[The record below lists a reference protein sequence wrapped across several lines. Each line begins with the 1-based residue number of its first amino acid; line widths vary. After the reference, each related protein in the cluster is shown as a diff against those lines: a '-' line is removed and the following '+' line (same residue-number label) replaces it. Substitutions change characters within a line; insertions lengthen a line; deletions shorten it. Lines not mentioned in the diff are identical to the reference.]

1 MSSATTPETA
11 RASRLS
17 RWMPDRVTSRVK
29 ALAWWVFATQVLI
42 VATGGAVRLTG
53 SGLGCD
59 TWPKCTDESFVNN
72 PAMGIHSYIEFG
84 NRTLFFLLEIVAI
97 LALLAVWRF
106 RKQRPDLFWL
116 TVVPALSV
124 FIQAIIGGIT
134 VLSGLNPYVVGIH
147 FLSSVVLVV
156 LAALLVLR
164 VYTGPGPRKLAVSA
178 PLLQTV
184 WLAAIFGFVTITLGI
199 LTTGSGPH
207 AGDGGAAR
215 NGLES
220 EALQTVHAVASYG
233 TLLFTAVAL
242 FLARSERAYRIVRWT
257 GWSIAVM
264 LVQIGVGIA
273 QARLALPPLLV
284 GIHMVLACLL
294 AAGLF
299 LALVETRQ
307 RLTPAVPSS
316 PAPEPAA

>member
-1 MSSATTPETA
+1 MSSATTTEATTA
-11 RASRLS
+11 RRFSG
-17 RWMPDRVTSRVK
+17 WMPDGVTSRVR

-59 TWPKCTDESFVNN
+59 TWPKCTSESFVNN

-84 NRTLFFLLEIVAI
+84 NRTLFFLLEVVAI
-97 LALLAVWRF
+97 LAVIAVWRF
-106 RKQRPDLFWL
+106 RKQRRDLFWL

-134 VLSGLNPYVVGIH
+134 VLTGLNPYVVGLH
-147 FLSSVVLVV
+147 FLSSVVLVM

-164 VYTGPGPRKLAVSA
+164 VYSGPGPRRLSVSA

-184 WLAAIFGFVTITLGI
+184 WLAAIFGFVAVVLGI

-215 NGLES
+215 NGLDS
-220 EALQTVHAVASYG
+220 EALQTVHAVAAYG
-233 TLLFTAVAL
+233 TLLFTAVTV
-242 FLARSERAYRIVRWT
+242 FLARSERAYRVARWA
-257 GWSIAVM
+257 GWSIVVM
-264 LVQIGVGIA
+264 VAQIIVGVM
-273 QARLALPPLLV
+273 QARMALPPILV

-307 RLTPAVPSS
+307 RKVLVAEG
-316 PAPEPAA
+316 A

>member
-1 MSSATTPETA
+1 MSTATTTEPA
-11 RASRLS
+11 RENRLS
-17 RWMPDRVTSRVK
+17 RWMPDRVTGRVK

-59 TWPKCTDESFVNN
+59 TWPKCTDDSFVNN

-97 LALLAVWRF
+97 LAVLAVWRF

-134 VLSGLNPYVVGIH
+134 VLSDLNPYVVGIH

-164 VYTGPGPRKLAVSA
+164 VYTGPGPRRLAVSV

-184 WLAAIFGFVTITLGI
+184 WLAVIFGFITIALGI

-215 NGLES
+215 NGLDS
-220 EALQTVHAVASYG
+220 EALQTVHAVASYA
-233 TLLFTAVAL
+233 TLLFTILAL
-242 FLARSERAYRIVRWT
+242 FLARTQRAYRVARWT
-257 GWSIAVM
+257 GWSIVVM
-264 LVQIGVGIA
+264 LFQIVVGVA
-273 QARLALPPLLV
+273 QARLALPPVLV

-299 LALVETRQ
+299 LSLVETRQ
-307 RLTPAVPSS
+307 RPASAPLPS
-316 PAPEPAA
+316 AV

>member
-1 MSSATTPETA
+1 
-11 RASRLS
+11 
-17 RWMPDRVTSRVK
+17 MPDGVTSRVR

-53 SGLGCD
+53 SGLGCN
-59 TWPKCTDESFVNN
+59 TWPKCTDDSFVNN

-84 NRTLFFLLEIVAI
+84 NRTLFFLLEVVAI
-97 LALLAVWRF
+97 LAVIAVWRF
-106 RKQRPDLFWL
+106 RKERRDLFWL

-134 VLSGLNPYVVGIH
+134 VLSGLNPYVVGLH
-147 FLSSVVLVV
+147 FLSSVVLVM

-164 VYTGPGPRKLAVSA
+164 VYSGPGPRHRVVSA

-184 WLAAIFGFVTITLGI
+184 WLAVIFGFVAVVLGI

-220 EALQTVHAVASYG
+220 EALQTVHAVAAYG
-233 TLLFTAVAL
+233 TLLFTAVAA
-242 FLARSERAYRIVRWT
+242 FLARSERAYRVARWA
-257 GWSIAVM
+257 GWSIVVM
-264 LVQIGVGIA
+264 IAQIIVGVL

-299 LALVETRQ
+299 LTLVETRQ
-307 RLTPAVPSS
+307 RVA
-316 PAPEPAA
+316 PAAR